1 MIRNSDPEITDEDR
15 TNEVG
20 LFNTAESYWK
30 SASALYEAKIKAS
43 HPLSPVLFLYY
54 HAIELYLKAFL
65 RGNGHSAKHLRS
77 NKFGHRICCLTDRA
91 AELGL
96 RFMDED
102 KEVFSMMGTTDAVI
116 RSRYIQIG
124 AFSWP
129 TPEALDRTCLSLRES
144 IAKDLR
150 VKGSII
156 WL

>member
-1 MIRNSDPEITDEDR
+1 MHNSDAEITEEDR

-30 SASALYEAKIKAS
+30 SAAALYEAEVKAS

-54 HAIELYLKAFL
+54 HAVELYLKAFL
-65 RGNGHSAKHLRS
+65 RGNGHSPKQLRS
-77 NKFGHRICCLTDRA
+77 KKFGHRICCLTDRA
-91 AELGL
+91 SELGL
-96 RFMDED
+96 SFMDED
-102 KEVFSMMGTTDAVI
+102 KEIFSMMGTTDALL
-116 RSRYIQIG
+116 RSRYIQTG

-129 TPEALDRTCLSLRES
+129 SPEALDRTCRSLRVS

-150 VKGSII
+150 GKGITV